1 MENIDIM
8 HLNEEL
14 RRINNLIRIINE
26 EKIPDT
32 PEKLIR
38 SLPDDLKELLFNQ
51 WKAKQSA
58 KWHPE
63 GNTLKHILVVLKRAY
78 FYYPD
83 DPNMIMAALFH
94 DLGKLDTYAINPK
107 TGEPTAYGHEDK
119 SVDYVKQYSDW
130 INSFDDVNIDEVEYI
145 VKNHM
150 KIKSRTWDVMKDS
163 KKEPIRS
170 NPSFGKVVDFDKK
183 LDGGG
188 WDIEK

>member
-1 MENIDIM
+1 MRL
-8 HLNEEL
+8 HEEL
-14 RRINNLIRIINE
+14 RRINNLMRIVNE
-26 EKIPDT
+26 EKIPDS

-38 SLPDDLKELLFNQ
+38 TLPDDLRELLFNQ

-58 KWHPE
+58 KHHPE

-78 FYYPD
+78 HHYPD

-94 DLGKLDTYAINPK
+94 DLGKLDTYSINPK

-119 SVDYVKQYSDW
+119 SAEYVKQYGDW
-130 INSFDDVNIDEVEYI
+130 INSFDDANADEVGYI

-150 KIKSRTWDVMKDS
+150 KIKPRTWDVMKDS
-163 KKEPIRS
+163 KKEPIMS
-170 NPSFGKVVDFDKK
+170 NPAFDKVVDFDKK

-188 WDIEK
+188 WDIEKN

>member
-1 MENIDIM
+1 MRL
-8 HLNEEL
+8 HEEL
-14 RRINNLIRIINE
+14 RRINNLMRIVNE
-26 EKIPDT
+26 EKIPNS

-38 SLPDDLKELLFNQ
+38 TLPDDLRDLLFSQ

-58 KWHPE
+58 KHHPE

-78 FYYPD
+78 HHYPD

-119 SVDYVKQYSDW
+119 SAEYVKQYSDW
-130 INSFDDVNIDEVEYI
+130 INSFDDANAEEVEYI

-150 KIKSRTWDVMKDS
+150 KIKPRTWDVMKDK
-163 KKEPIRS
+163 KKEPIMS
-170 NPSFGKVVDFDKK
+170 NPSFDKVVNFDKN

-188 WDIEK
+188 WNIEKS